1 MKKRTALRLLAALG
15 FLSLAAAGVSPAF
28 SLPATATGPQA
39 AAGPQA
45 ASAADGKPRI
55 LADLP
60 YGTDPAQ
67 KMDVYLP
74 TGFAGLRP
82 GVELIHGGGWQAGDK
97 SFYAPMGKALAAR
110 GFVAFSV
117 NYRLSPAARY
127 PAQADDVQQAARWVR
142 AHAGEYR
149 LDPARLGALG
159 DSAGGHL
166 SLILGTRDTR
176 ADAAPVPA
184 AQSSRVQ
191 CVVDFYGPSD
201 LTSGMTPATLAAPQT
216 DGQKYV
222 AHVLH
227 DLLGG
232 TPQDSAALARAA
244 SPLFSVDAKSAP
256 TLIITGTD
264 DPLVRPDQSE
274 RLADALRAANVE
286 TTLAVIYKQGHG
298 FLNPADPQTYGAMAV
313 EWLTRHL
320 KP

>member
-1 MKKRTALRLLAALG
+1 MTHRFARLLAALG
-15 FLSLAAAGVSPAF
+15 SLSLAAAGIPPVFSAPA
-28 SLPATATGPQA
+28 APQA
-39 AAGPQA
+39 AAVP
-45 ASAADGKPRI
+45 DGKSRV
-55 LADLP
+55 LADLA

-74 TGFAGLRP
+74 ISFAGPRP
-82 GVELIHGGGWQAGDK
+82 GVELIHGGGWQGGDK
-97 SFYAPMGKALAAR
+97 SFYAPLGRALAAR

-117 NYRLSPAARY
+117 NYRLTPAAHY
-127 PAQADDVQQAARWVR
+127 PAQADDVQSAARWMR

-166 SLILGTRDTR
+166 ALILGTRDTR
-176 ADAAPVPA
+176 SGADPAQA
-184 AQSSRVQ
+184 AQSSRAQ

-201 LTSGMTPATLAAPQT
+201 LTIAAAAVPQT
-216 DGQKYV
+216 GAQKYV
-222 AHVLH
+222 AQVLH

-232 TPQDSAALARAA
+232 TPQEAPALARAA
-244 SPLFSVDAKSAP
+244 SPLFSVDSKSAP

-264 DPLVRPDQSE
+264 DPLVPPIQSE
-274 RLADALRAANVE
+274 RMADALRAAGVE
-286 TTLAVIYKQGHG
+286 TTLAVMYKQGHA
-298 FLNPADPQTYGAMAV
+298 FLNPGDPQTYGAMAV

>member
-1 MKKRTALRLLAALG
+1 MKKRLVLLLLTALSGGAAVCAPPAR
-15 FLSLAAAGVSPAF
+15 SAPVPAAHATADVSPTV
-28 SLPATATGPQA
+28 SNDV
-39 AAGPQA
+39 
-45 ASAADGKPRI
+45 SNDVS
-55 LADLP
+55 

-74 TGFAGLRP
+74 TGFTGLRP

-97 SFYAPMGKALAAR
+97 GFYAPLGRALAAR

-117 NYRLSPAARY
+117 NYRLTSAAHY
-127 PAQADDVQQAARWVR
+127 PAQADDVQQAARWMR

-149 LDPARLGALG
+149 LDPVRLGALG

-166 SLILGTRDTR
+166 ALILGTRD
-176 ADAAPVPA
+176 APSA
-184 AQSSRVQ
+184 GQSSRVQ
-191 CVVDFYGPSD
+191 CVVDFYGPTD
-201 LTSGMTPATLAAPQT
+201 LTAATPDPPQT

-222 AHVLH
+222 VSVMH

-232 TPQDSAALARAA
+232 APQERPALARAA

-256 TLIITGTD
+256 TLIVTGTD
-264 DPLVRPDQSE
+264 DPLVAPSQSI
-274 RLADALRAANVE
+274 RLADALHAAGVE
-286 TTLAVIYKQGHG
+286 VTLAIMYHQGHG
-298 FLNPADPQTYGAMAV
+298 FLNPGDPQTYGAMAV